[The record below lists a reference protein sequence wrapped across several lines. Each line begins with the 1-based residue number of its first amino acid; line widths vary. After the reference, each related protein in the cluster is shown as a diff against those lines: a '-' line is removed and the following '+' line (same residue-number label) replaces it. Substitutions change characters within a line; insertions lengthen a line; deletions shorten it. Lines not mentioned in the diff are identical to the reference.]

1 MILKNKEGLK
11 MEEEVK
17 VKTKTGKKN
26 KKKIEDLGIKI
37 FAICAVIMM
46 VFGVSFTTIYMLMI
60 NNA

>member
-1 MILKNKEGLK
+1 

-17 VKTKTGKKN
+17 VKTKTRKKN

>member
-1 MILKNKEGLK
+1 

-26 KKKIEDLGIKI
+26 KKKAGELGIKI

>member
-1 MILKNKEGLK
+1 

-17 VKTKTGKKN
+17 VKTKTRKKN

-37 FAICAVIMM
+37 FAIFAVVMM
-46 VFGVSFTTIYMLMI
+46 IFGVSFTTIYMLMI